1 MLTPDNNFKPGIINL
16 LNCKCPR
23 CRRGDMYAHG
33 VSYNL
38 KKFMKMNETCPVCGQ
53 VFDIEVGFYYGT
65 SYVSYGITIVFSV
78 ITFILWWLIIGI
90 SVDDNRVIYWL
101 IVNGI
106 VIMALQPFFMRLA
119 RTVWLSFF
127 VHYDPNWKEKPA
139 KSYERINRDQK
150 DAW

>member
-1 MLTPDNNFKPGIINL
+1 
-16 LNCKCPR
+16 
-23 CRRGDMYAHG
+23 MYAHG

-38 KKFMKMNETCPVCGQ
+38 KKFMKMNETCAVCGQ

-101 IVNGI
+101 IINGI
-106 VIMALQPFFMRLA
+106 IILALQPFFMRIA

-127 VHYDPNWKEKPA
+127 VPYDRNWRENPA
-139 KSYERINRDQK
+139 RIPERTNPDQK

>member
-1 MLTPDNNFKPGIINL
+1 
-16 LNCKCPR
+16 
-23 CRRGDMYAHG
+23 MYVHG

-38 KKFMKMNETCPVCGQ
+38 KKFMKMYDTCPVCGQ

-65 SYVSYGITIVFSV
+65 SYVSYGITVVFSI

-101 IVNGI
+101 MINGI
-106 VIMALQPFFMRLA
+106 LILALQPFFMRLA

-127 VHYDPNWKEKPA
+127 VSYDPDWRNKPA
-139 KSYERINRDQK
+139 KAPERINPDQT